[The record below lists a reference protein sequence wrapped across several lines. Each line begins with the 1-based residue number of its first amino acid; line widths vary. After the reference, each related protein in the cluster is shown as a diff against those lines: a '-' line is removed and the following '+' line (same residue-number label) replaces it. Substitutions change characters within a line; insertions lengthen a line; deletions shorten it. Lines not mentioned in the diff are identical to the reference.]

1 MKWNLNE
8 IIFSTANFLFNSLAS
23 SCPFCITKITTYN
36 METTI
41 YWKSNFSHQNTS
53 VNYVPQYN
61 CDDSWISVPC
71 PRPQWHK
78 NSDEMSCVVLTCAT
92 TKIDEYCELRV
103 EAHGNSSGNF
113 VTPSALY
120 DPTSESM
127 SVCLFVCLSFGGR
140 VIHWTEYRYQYTNS
154 SSREFFF

>member
-1 MKWNLNE
+1 
-8 IIFSTANFLFNSLAS
+8 
-23 SCPFCITKITTYN
+23 

-113 VTPSALY
+113 VTPSALH
-120 DPTSESM
+120 DSTTESM
-127 SVCLFVCLSFGGR
+127 SVCLFVCWGAIELFIELNIAIS
-140 VIHWTEYRYQYTNS
+140 TNS
-154 SSREFFF
+154 FSRRLLLISLFSNQFKNFFKVA